1 MFEKTMNWS
10 FGIMALIISIM
21 NGFLGV
27 GIVWLVNLI
36 PQAEFSIWW
45 GLVLAAPTVLIAMG
59 QQLIFRKAQKDF
71 DSFFDRK

>member
-10 FGIMALIISIM
+10 FAIMALMISVM

-27 GIVWLVNLI
+27 GLAWLVNLI

-45 GLVLAAPTVLIAMG
+45 GMVLAAPILLIAIV
-59 QQLIFRKAQKDF
+59 QQVVFRKAQKDF